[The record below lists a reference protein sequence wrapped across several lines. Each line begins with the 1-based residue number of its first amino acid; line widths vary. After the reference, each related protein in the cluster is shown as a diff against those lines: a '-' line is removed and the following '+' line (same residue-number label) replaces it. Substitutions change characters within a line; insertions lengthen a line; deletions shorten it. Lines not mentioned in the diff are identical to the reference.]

1 MKNKSNDFMYKLFAL
16 CAIVFF
22 AMVILRPLWNYSIG
36 TLNSSLDFITAW
48 VCATLSNY
56 FKE

>member
-1 MKNKSNDFMYKLFAL
+1 MKNKNNDFMYKLFAL
-16 CAIVFF
+16 CAIAFF
-22 AMVILRPLWNYSIG
+22 AMVIFRPIWDYSVG

-48 VCATLSNY
+48 VCASLSNY